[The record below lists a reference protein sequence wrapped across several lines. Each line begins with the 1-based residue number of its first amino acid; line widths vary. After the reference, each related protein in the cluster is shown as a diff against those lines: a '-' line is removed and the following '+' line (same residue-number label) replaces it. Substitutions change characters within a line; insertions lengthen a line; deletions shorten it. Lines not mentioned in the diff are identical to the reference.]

1 MQDAIDSAGSHE
13 LKPLA
18 KLCKTEFHQL
28 DPEKQYR
35 VRVCTVINGKS
46 IARKVHVIKKAAA
59 AAAAAAEE
67 EAEKRAES
75 QIISVSNNSSSLAR
89 YN

>member
-13 LKPLA
+13 MKPLA

-59 AAAAAAEE
+59 GAATAEE
-67 EAEKRAES
+67 EAEKRSES